1 MEGSFPVTPV
11 IGAPAAMGKKTLYIA
26 DLHIG
31 IEREYWRAGVR
42 VSGLS
47 RKTRELLEKIL
58 DRTKPKRIIV
68 AGDLKHNIPDFT
80 QREAEDV
87 QRIAELLKSQGE
99 LIIVKGNHDG
109 DLEKILPNTAI
120 YPGSGLE
127 ENGVY
132 VLHGHA
138 RPAEDAKNAKMIV
151 MGHIHPAV
159 AFRHKFGIQMEKVF
173 LFAEWRSVPVLV
185 LPAFSPIITGVDVS
199 KQENMIGPI
208 AKEFGRAE
216 AFLLDGT
223 YVGRVL

>member
-1 MEGSFPVTPV
+1 
-11 IGAPAAMGKKTLYIA
+11 MGKKTLYIA

-99 LIIVKGNHDG
+99 LIIIKGNHDG
-109 DLEKILPNTAI
+109 DLEKILPNTPI

-159 AFRHKFGIQMEKVF
+159 AC
-173 LFAEWRSVPVLV
+173 VPLLV